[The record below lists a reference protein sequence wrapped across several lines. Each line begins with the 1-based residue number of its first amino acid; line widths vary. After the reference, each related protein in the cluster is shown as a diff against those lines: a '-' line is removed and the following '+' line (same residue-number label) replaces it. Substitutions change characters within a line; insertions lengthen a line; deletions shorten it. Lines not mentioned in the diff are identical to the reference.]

1 MDLTLACADTP
12 RTRHLFD
19 GSVGI
24 ADHRLRATSLPPEEM
39 FRRAFETA
47 EFDISELS
55 FSTYLLHVDRGTCR
69 YLGIPVFPSRAFRH
83 AAIYVRSG
91 SGIAEL
97 KDLRGR
103 AIGVRSYLNTAAL
116 VVRGL
121 LHDACGIRSDEID
134 WWVGDVDQVE
144 RDSIPVPSLL
154 RQTRIQPAPHGRTLS
169 DMLIDGSIDALVHY
183 HPPRGFGTD
192 ASPVR
197 RLFADTAAAE
207 HDYFRSTGIF
217 PIMHLIGI
225 RRDLHERD
233 PSLARQVYEAFGRAK
248 DANIQNT
255 ELRSSPAKAPP
266 LSNGGAA
273 TLDFTTPEF
282 WPYGIAKNYAALAA
296 LSRYAFE
303 QGLTVRTLPL
313 EELFVPELL
322 AT

>member
-1 MDLTLACADTP
+1 MDLTLACSDTP
-12 RTRHLFD
+12 RTRYLFD
-19 GSVGI
+19 ESVCI
-24 ADHRLRATSLPPEEM
+24 ADHRLKATSLPPEEM

-55 FSTYLLHVDRGTCR
+55 FSTYLLHVDRGTCP
-69 YLGIPVFPSRAFRH
+69 YVGIPVFPSRAFRH
-83 AAIYVRSG
+83 AAIYVRSN

-103 AIGVRSYLNTAAL
+103 AIGVRNYLNTAAL

-121 LHDACGIRSDEID
+121 LHDARGIQSDEID

-144 RDSIPVPSLL
+144 RDSIPLPTLL
-154 RQTRIQPAPHGRTLS
+154 RPTNIQPAPHGRTLS
-169 DMLIDGSIDALVHY
+169 DMLADGSLDALVHY

-192 ASPVR
+192 SSPVR
-197 RLFADTAAAE
+197 RLFADSAAAE
-207 HDYFRSTGIF
+207 RDYFRSTGIF

-225 RRDLHERD
+225 RRDLYERD
-233 PSLARQVYEAFGRAK
+233 PSLARQVYEAFRLAREAVIT
-248 DANIQNT
+248 DT
-255 ELRSSPAKAPP
+255 PP
-266 LSNGGAA
+266 LSNGAAA
-273 TLDFTTPEF
+273 TLDFAAPEF
-282 WPYGIAKNYAALAA
+282 WPYGIEKNRAALAA

-303 QGLTVRTLPL
+303 QGLTARTLTP